1 MSQLIFKFPFKT
13 TYFENDFYVSS
24 NNFEAYKLI
33 ESWPDWPDKWINI
46 YGPTGCGKTHLS
58 KILEKKI
65 CSVVLNEK
73 ELTEKIFPNISK
85 FKSII
90 IDNLDKNFDE
100 KSFFSL
106 LNFTKQLDIAVL
118 ILTKIPLKN
127 FGINLVDLKSRL
139 NSFISFGIDLPTD
152 ELLKVIITK
161 SFSDKQ
167 ITVTDKN
174 LNYIVNNIE
183 RSYEKVFKFIKD
195 IDDLSLSSGKAIN
208 ITRTSIAHSISY
220 PLTAEYGIP
229 HGLACSFTIPKI
241 LQFVTEDTVINEN
254 ISLLEGVSY
263 LLSKLDL
270 QNKIKAYLHSDK
282 IEISYEDFLSNRS
295 ENFIFKTN
303 EKDIRDFINLNT

>member
-1 MSQLIFKFPFKT
+1 MVWEKKKMSQLIFKFPFKT
-13 TYFENDFYVSS
+13 TYFENDFYVST

-58 KILEKKI
+58 KILERKI
-65 CSVVLNEK
+65 YSLVLNA
-73 ELTEKIFPNISK
+73 EKIFPNVSK

-90 IDNLDKNFDE
+90 IDNLDKNIDE

-106 LNFTKQLDIAVL
+106 LNFTKQFDIAVL
-118 ILTKIPLKN
+118 ILTKIPLKD
-127 FGINLVDLKSRL
+127 FDINLVDLKSRF

-167 ITVTDKN
+167 ITITDKN

-208 ITRTSIAHSISY
+208 INLIKKV
-220 PLTAEYGIP
+220 L
-229 HGLACSFTIPKI
+229 L
-241 LQFVTEDTVINEN
+241 NE
-254 ISLLEGVSY
+254 
-263 LLSKLDL
+263 
-270 QNKIKAYLHSDK
+270 
-282 IEISYEDFLSNRS
+282 
-295 ENFIFKTN
+295 
-303 EKDIRDFINLNT
+303 